1 MRIRLNR
8 LSIALLIGVSLLLSG
23 CKEETAKVGEPAPT
37 LAAYDLR
44 GERASLEQWQGKYVY
59 LSFWASNC
67 GGCLAEMPTLEKLSG
82 EFSESVVVVGINTD
96 REDFNI
102 EAMLKDLNVTYP
114 NVKDQLSITQER
126 YQVVGTPTAFLIAPD
141 GKLLAQYV
149 GMMKEP
155 QLAAIF
161 ERTRGERP

>member
-1 MRIRLNR
+1 
-8 LSIALLIGVSLLLSG
+8 
-23 CKEETAKVGEPAPT
+23 
-37 LAAYDLR
+37 
-44 GERASLEQWQGKYVY
+44 
-59 LSFWASNC
+59 
-67 GGCLAEMPTLEKLSG
+67 MPTLEKLSG